1 MIYCT
6 VALNAPVRGFA
17 TPLAVMAARR
27 DSKIVLLSFSGE
39 AKVVPGQV
47 FSVLRSVG
55 LKVPG
60 EVDALQRKPLRVV
73 VRTLGRFG
81 KVTGYE
87 EPEFLEC
94 KGVKTGT
101 RRVRLQLK
109 SDIPSLWA
117 NGHRAHVAY
126 PGQPRTCWRCGL
138 EGHEA
143 RLCPNKRCSRC
154 LQVGH
159 TLAECKGD
167 IVCNSCGKTGHLAR
181 LCPDRSYAA
190 RVATGVVEAVPVPA
204 FQTVSPDAPLIAPVS
219 DTSAPVEVF
228 NSPSCSTSS
237 LEEVAAPAETAS
249 LPTKAEQD
257 KTAEMVLAEWHAE
270 QDAACTGSPVA
281 TPAIGDTS
289 RPSSQPAQETLSGP
303 DSDSPMEDC
312 LRLSSCG

>member
-1 MIYCT
+1 M
-6 VALNAPVRGFA
+6 
-17 TPLAVMAARR
+17 AVRR

-39 AKVVPGQV
+39 AKVVPVQV

-60 EVDALQRKPLRVV
+60 EVDALQRKPLRGMNCFDVRFTSEAARVRGVHVLEGVEGLKVTPYDSSVWVTVLHLPLDMSEQVV

-87 EPEFLEC
+87 SRNSLN
-94 KGVKTGT
+94 VKVSRPGP
-101 RRVRLQLK
+101 RRVRIELK
-109 SDIPSLWA
+109 SDIPSTLWA
-117 NGHRAHVAY
+117 NGHRAHIAY

-204 FQTVSPDAPLIAPVS
+204 S
-219 DTSAPVEVF
+219 DTVPHDV
-228 NSPSCSTSS
+228 
-237 LEEVAAPAETAS
+237 
-249 LPTKAEQD
+249 
-257 KTAEMVLAEWHAE
+257 
-270 QDAACTGSPVA
+270 
-281 TPAIGDTS
+281 
-289 RPSSQPAQETLSGP
+289 
-303 DSDSPMEDC
+303 
-312 LRLSSCG
+312 LSSPQCPTLAPRWRLCSPFRVRPLP

>member
-1 MIYCT
+1 
-6 VALNAPVRGFA
+6 
-17 TPLAVMAARR
+17 MAARR

-39 AKVVPGQV
+39 AKVVPVQV

-60 EVDALQRKPLRVV
+60 EVDALQRKPLRGMNCFDVRFTSEAARVRGVHVLEGVEGLKVTPYDSSVWVTVLHLPLDMSEQVV

-101 RRVRLQLK
+101 RRVRIELK
-109 SDIPSLWA
+109 SDIPSTLWA
-117 NGHRAHVAY
+117 NGHRAHIAY

-190 RVATGVVEAVPVPA
+190 EWLRAW
-204 FQTVSPDAPLIAPVS
+204 LKR
-219 DTSAPVEVF
+219 
-228 NSPSCSTSS
+228 S
-237 LEEVAAPAETAS
+237 L
-249 LPTKAEQD
+249 
-257 KTAEMVLAEWHAE
+257 
-270 QDAACTGSPVA
+270 
-281 TPAIGDTS
+281 S
-289 RPSSQPAQETLSGP
+289 RPLTPYHMML
-303 DSDSPMEDC
+303 
-312 LRLSSCG
+312 LSSPQCPTLAPRWRLCSPFRVRPLP